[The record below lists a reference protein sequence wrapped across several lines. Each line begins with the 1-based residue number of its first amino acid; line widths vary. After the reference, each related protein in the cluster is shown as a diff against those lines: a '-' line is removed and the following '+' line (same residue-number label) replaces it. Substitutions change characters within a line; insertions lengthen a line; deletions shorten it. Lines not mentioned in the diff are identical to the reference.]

1 MDGVLTFDQTSPWA
15 FAADIL
21 DPPGRDLWTPFPKQK
36 LATELADVTDETLF
50 GGSAGPGKT
59 EWGLEY
65 VIDQME
71 RIPGNRGGVFR
82 RVFPS
87 LNRTI
92 IPRLKMKLLPHRASY
107 NGTEHTF
114 TFPNQSVLECASL
127 QYADTVTDHQGTEY
141 GIIFFEE
148 ITEFLQSQYE
158 YMLGRLRRPSTIPA
172 GIPVFPHAISTTNP
186 GGRGHKWVKRRWVK
200 PPLSDLPEGEVYPGH
215 YVAWRPRPID
225 GVNDPDH
232 PPGTR
237 VFIPATHED
246 NPALLRDD
254 PGYLARLRAN
264 TNRGLRLAMEKGDW
278 DAIDAVE
285 GALWSAEDLDTGRV
299 PRIPTGV
306 MRRVVAVDP
315 SDGATEADRAKEKKP
330 TNDEYGVSVCALGF
344 DGHGYVEGT
353 DGWRMPVRKMARATI
368 NLYHAV
374 HADAIVV
381 ERNHGGKWLREVFRQ
396 VDPNVNIIE
405 VWASH
410 GKLTRAEP
418 VAALFALDEE
428 AEYADRYRAHLV
440 GWHEQLEEEMTS
452 YTGPPDPSPNRMDAV
467 VHGLTELMI
476 GAPTTESEF
485 EDTRGEGRR

>member
-1 MDGVLTFDQTSPWA
+1 VDGVLAFEPSSPWST
-15 FAADIL
+15 AADIL
-21 DPPGRDLWTPFPKQK
+21 DPPGRDLWVPFPKQQ
-36 LATELADVTDETLF
+36 LATELADTTDETLF

-71 RIPGNRGGVFR
+71 RVPGNRGGVFR

-87 LNRTI
+87 LSRTI
-92 IPRLKMKLLPHRASY
+92 IPRLKMKLLGSGRAKY
-107 NGTEHTF
+107 NGQEHTF
-114 TFPNQSVLECASL
+114 TFPNTSVLECASL
-127 QYADTVTDHQGTEY
+127 QYEDTVTDHQGTEY

-148 ITEFLQSQYE
+148 ITEFMQSQYE
-158 YMLGRLRRPSTIPA
+158 YMLGRLRRPATIPA
-172 GIPVFPHAISTTNP
+172 GIEVFPHAINTTNP
-186 GGRGHKWVKRRWVK
+186 GGRGHTWVKRRFVR
-200 PPLSDLPEGEVYPGH
+200 PRMEDLPEGEVFPGP
-215 YVAWRPRPID
+215 YQQWRPRQVD
-225 GVNDPDH
+225 GVDDPGH

-246 NPALLRDD
+246 NPALLKND

-285 GALWSAEDLDTGRV
+285 GALWTHEDLDGGRV
-299 PRIPTGV
+299 PRVPDVI
-306 MRRVVAVDP
+306 RRVVAVDP
-315 SDGATEADRAKEKKP
+315 SDGNEEGEG
-330 TNDEYGVSVCALGF
+330 DEYGVSVCAKGLN
-344 DGHGYVEGT
+344 GHGYVEGT

-374 HADAIVV
+374 HADAIVI
-381 ERNHGGKWLREVFRQ
+381 EKNHGGKWMLEVFRQ
-396 VDPNVNIIE
+396 VDPTVNIVV

-418 VAALFALDEE
+418 VAALFTKDEE
-428 AEYADRYRAHLV
+428 SEFEDRYRAHLV
-440 GWHEQLEEEMTS
+440 GFHEQFEEEATS

-467 VHGLTELMI
+467 VWGLSELML
-476 GAPTTESEF
+476 GEVQVNDDDSSYQ
-485 EDTRGEGRR
+485 DTRGRGRR